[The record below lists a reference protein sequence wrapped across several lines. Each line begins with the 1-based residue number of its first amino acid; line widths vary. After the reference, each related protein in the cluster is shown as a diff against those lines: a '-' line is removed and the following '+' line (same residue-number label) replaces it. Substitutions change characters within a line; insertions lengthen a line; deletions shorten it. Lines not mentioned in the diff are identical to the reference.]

1 MTLALHLPR
10 TDLDHVLRVAPA
22 RWDDLRKSHVLMTG
36 ATGFVGSWLLA
47 TLLWAGQHLD
57 LGLRVTVL
65 TRDPH
70 TFSRR
75 MPGLAGHPSVTVHAG
90 DVQTF
95 AVEGRFDVV
104 VHAAAQALA
113 GNSATAH
120 QARYEADIAATAR
133 VLEVVR
139 RSGASRLLFTSSGAV
154 YGTQPPDLVRV
165 PENHP
170 GIPDAADPATAYG
183 RSKRESERLI
193 TEFGE
198 GGDSHCT
205 IARCFAFVGPL
216 LPLAAGYAAGDFLGD
231 ALRGGPVQITGD
243 GTAVR
248 SYLHAA
254 DLAAWLWTIL
264 LNGESCRPY
273 NVGSDDPTSIARL
286 AARVAALPES
296 PCAVSVAGPPPA
308 RRTLPPRY
316 VPCIC
321 RAQDELGLRVWIDLD
336 DALRRTWAWLR
347 QTQGNHGD

>member
-1 MTLALHLPR
+1 MTLAPHLPR
-10 TDLDHVLRVAPA
+10 TDLDHVLRVTPA
-22 RWDDLRKSHVLMTG
+22 RWEDLRTSRVLMTG

-47 TLLWAGQHLD
+47 TLLWADHHFD
-57 LGLRVTVL
+57 LRLGVTVL
-65 TRDPH
+65 TRDPGA
-70 TFSRR
+70 FSRR
-75 MPGLAGHPSVTVHAG
+75 APGLASHPAVAIVAG
-90 DVQTF
+90 DVRRF
-95 AVEGRFDVV
+95 SAEGWFDVV
-104 VHAAAQALA
+104 VHAAAQPLA
-113 GNSATAH
+113 GASPSAH
-120 QARYEADIAATAR
+120 QARYEADVAATAR
-133 VLEVVR
+133 VLEVAE

-154 YGTQPPDLVRV
+154 YGTQPPDLALV
-165 PENHP
+165 PETH
-170 GIPDAADPATAYG
+170 AADPATAYG

-193 TEFGE
+193 TEFAQ

-231 ALRGGPVQITGD
+231 ALRGAPVQITGD

-308 RRTLPPRY
+308 PGTLPPRY
-316 VPCIC
+316 VPCID
-321 RAQDELGLRVWIDLD
+321 RARDELGLRVWIDLD
-336 DALRRTWAWLR
+336 DALRRTWSWLR